1 MHVTQHHEI
10 TEPKLV
16 SALWKLYEAGHSTLT
31 GQVPS
36 RVVLYRHEFEDEL
49 RASGVRIWVV
59 WDDEL
64 PVALSVVDTDLAENR
79 WVSPAY
85 LSTVYADAWSAGRV
99 HYICLL
105 VVHPDYQGSGAFGL
119 LVQRGFELEAA
130 EGATLVFDVPSVNQ
144 PTAESGL
151 AQTALRFA
159 LQSGGARLEE
169 IEVQRFFALTFGA
182 PADRGEP
189 RELDHGVGMRRREI
203 AG

>member
-10 TEPKLV
+10 TEPRLV
-16 SALWKLYEAGHSTLT
+16 SALWALYEVGHSTLT

-36 RVVLYRHEFEDEL
+36 RVVLYRHEFEEEL

-64 PVALSVVDTDLAENR
+64 PVALSVVDTELAESR

-85 LSTVYADAWSAGRV
+85 LSTVYADAWDAGRV

-105 VVHPDYQGSGAFGL
+105 VVHPEYQGSGAFAL
-119 LVQRGFELEAA
+119 LVQRGFELEPA
-130 EGATLVFDVPSVNQ
+130 EGAILLFDVPSVNQ
-144 PTAESGL
+144 PDAHTGL

-159 LQSGGARLEE
+159 RMTGQARLEE
-169 IEVQRFFALTFGA
+169 IEVQRYFALTFSDA
-182 PADRGEP
+182 E
-189 RELDHGVGMRRREI
+189 
-203 AG
+203 AGPGPVDAGQSGHTG